1 MSQSASAVEP
11 KQKKVSHLK
20 AGALGGFLSSAALQP
35 LDLLK
40 TRLQQS
46 QHLPLPQIIQ
56 NVVRKEG
63 GITSLWKGTLPSIL
77 RSTTGSS
84 CYFYV
89 LNWMRRYNPQSNSSS
104 FKNTQNFWT
113 GGLSRAIVGFAFMPV
128 TVIKVRY
135 ESNYY
140 SYTTIG
146 SSIKSIW
153 KKEGIPGFFH
163 GFGVTAI
170 RDAPHAGL
178 YVYFY
183 ELSKETIH
191 NLLGHFHETL
201 PGDVLHNPYNNS
213 VNIASGMV
221 SGIIATTITNPFDML
236 KTRVQLQPELYKNF
250 LYCAKRVYINEG
262 IYGFLDGLALRVL
275 RKSVSSTITWS
286 VYEWAMHQN
295 DT

>member
-1 MSQSASAVEP
+1 MSQSANAVEP
-11 KQKKVSHLK
+11 KQKNANHLR
-20 AGALGGFLSSAALQP
+20 AGALGGFISSAALQP

-63 GITSLWKGTLPSIL
+63 GITSLWKGTFPSIL

-89 LNWMRRYNPQSNSSS
+89 LNSLRRYNPQSNSSS
-104 FKNTQNFWT
+104 LKNSQNFWI
-113 GGLSRAIVGFAFMPV
+113 GGFSRAIVGFVFMPV

-153 KKEGIPGFFH
+153 KKEGIAGFFH
-163 GFGVTAI
+163 GFGVTAL
-170 RDAPHAGL
+170 RDAPHAGI

-191 NLLGHFHETL
+191 NLLGHFQDT
-201 PGDVLHNPYNNS
+201 PSGAVPQNPYNNS
-213 VNIASGMV
+213 VNVLSGMI
-221 SGIIATTITNPFDML
+221 SGTIATAITNPFDML
-236 KTRVQLQPELYKNF
+236 KTRVQLQPDIYKNF
-250 LYCAKRVYINEG
+250 FYCARRVYMNEG
-262 IYGFLDGLALRVL
+262 FYGFLDGLALRVL

-286 VYEWAMHQN
+286 VYEWAMHRN